1 MVEDNDKK
9 DAPERTIFVYNIWN
23 YIKKKW
29 SESRGPEAVG
39 WALSKIPK
47 ETKDSLIKWSEHF
60 FDPKNLRSFQL
71 FFGTGEKCPF
81 FIKRDFSHIRARV
94 AHNLKFF
101 YLNYVAIA
109 VSIFSVAFV
118 TSPAAIVFI
127 FFLSAWTLAL
137 KLTEDG
143 SLAIRGIVIPQQA
156 VLLVLGIFTVF
167 IVSEVLA
174 ALMSITAFF
183 SATIAGSHALLR
195 DETSLP
201 AKIYQEDD
209 LESDENACRESIDEN
224 SFLLSADY
232 AEKPVG
238 VLGDYIAVDRE
249 EKGIENDDHS
259 KRDI

>member
-1 MVEDNDKK
+1 MVEDNDQK
-9 DAPERTIFVYNIWN
+9 DAPERTIFVYNFWN
-23 YIKKKW
+23 YIKGKW
-29 SESRGPEAVG
+29 SKSRGPEAVG
-39 WALSKIPK
+39 WVLSKIPK
-47 ETKDSLIKWSEHF
+47 ETKDSFKKWSEHF
-60 FDPKNLRSFQL
+60 FDLKNLRSFQL

-81 FIKRDFSHIRARV
+81 FVKRDFSHIRARV

-109 VSIFSVAFV
+109 VSIFCVAFV
-118 TSPAAIVFI
+118 TSPAVIVSM
-127 FFLSAWTLAL
+127 FLLGAWTLAL

-143 SLAIRGIVIPQQA
+143 SLAIRGIVIPQKA
-156 VLLVLGIFTVF
+156 VLIVLGVCTVF

-183 SATIAGSHALLR
+183 SATIAGGHALLR

-201 AKIYQEDD
+201 AKIIQTDD
-209 LESDENACRESIDEN
+209 LESDEYACRESIDEN
-224 SFLLSADY
+224 SFLLSDDY
-232 AEKPVG
+232 AEKPAG

-249 EKGIENDDHS
+249 EKGLENDDHS